1 MTSAF
6 AIEAPIEPM
15 LAKLAEAMPE
25 GAFLFEP
32 KSDGFRAIGFRGGD
46 DVYIQSRDSGR
57 A

>member
-15 LAKLAEAMPE
+15 LAKLAEAIPE